1 MPIFSSS
8 ETFRGG
14 VWLSDDTVVF
24 AIGGDA
30 NLRRIPAAGGTDT
43 PVLETTDLFQ
53 APSAFGAR
61 ADYVLVTRTTTGSAT
76 NRHIVA
82 VRLAD
87 GHVTELIANDASAQY
102 VPGFLLLPR
111 PNGVFAAPFDEVTM
125 TITGEPILAGEPVI
139 SDAGNGATSLVVSQ
153 AGVVAFRPGRDRVL
167 QFEWLDRAG
176 QSLGLVGPPAFY
188 GSFALSPDGTRIVA
202 RQINQVGNRTA
213 LNLFLIDEARKV
225 AATVS
230 TPQGALSDPIWTAD
244 GSRSSIASRPRWCD
258 KRRRRAATRRF
269 VRSRCYPDDVSPDG
283 RWLLGGLG
291 LPGGGFGL
299 YVLPADGSGERQVI
313 AEDGR
318 ASADEASFSPDG
330 RLIAYQSTRTGRPEI
345 YLVRFPLT
353 DDRWQVS
360 PDGGLQARWSDD
372 GRTLHYL
379 DLGGRLMRVPIEP
392 ASPDKAGRAEPMFD
406 LGIGPPSL
414 LLEQYRRAR
423 RSVPGPASGRRLDA
437 PDDCR
442 DRQLDRACCRARL
455 RPLD

>member
-1 MPIFSSS
+1 MV
-8 ETFRGG
+8 T
-14 VWLSDDTVVF
+14 
-24 AIGGDA
+24 
-30 NLRRIPAAGGTDT
+30 
-43 PVLETTDLFQ
+43 
-53 APSAFGAR
+53 APTM
-61 ADYVLVTRTTTGSAT
+61 YLVMRTQTGSAT
-76 NRHIVA
+76 GRHIVA

-87 GHVTELIANDASAQY
+87 GHVIELIANDASARY

-111 PNGVFAAPFDEVTM
+111 PSGVFAAPFDEATM
-125 TITGEPILAGEPVI
+125 TVTGEPIRAAEPVI
-139 SDAGNGATSLVVSQ
+139 WDAGNGGSSLAVSQ
-153 AGVVAFRPGRDRVL
+153 AGVVAFRPGRDRAL

-213 LNLFLIDEARKV
+213 LNLFLIDAVRKV
-225 AATVS
+225 AARVS

-244 GSRSSIASRPRWCD
+244 GSHILYRFEATLVRQVPSSNSHEVIRQEQ
-258 KRRRRAATRRF
+258 
-269 VRSRCYPDDVSPDG
+269 VYPDDVSPDG

-313 AEDGR
+313 VEDGGS
-318 ASADEASFSPDG
+318 SADEASFSPDG

-372 GRTLHYL
+372 GRALHYL

-414 LLEQYRRAR
+414 LIEQYALH
-423 RSVPGPASGRRLDA
+423 G
-437 PDDCR
+437 
-442 DRQLDRACCRARL
+442 DRFLVL
-455 RPLD
+455 RPAADSTPQTIAVIGNWSGLLPRAAAPTR